1 MSTRHQLP
9 GRAEQLPAQLRNPP
23 TPPPVPC
30 HTYRSTEG
38 ERQQRNIIDDAQ
50 SSNGSHLPA
59 VLETDGE
66 SESHH
71 PISSC
76 TYRVTEASPHN
87 LQSTISIDDE
97 IAQLDEAYLEMESLV
112 LETIKQ
118 RGIPV
123 KKMLQWVQVLPM
135 VLKAQFSELL
145 QTQAKAM
152 STAANVDELF
162 LIIAQYWNSLHPS
175 LLEHLI
181 KKLQDD
187 NLKDRMSSYI
197 KDLCNF
203 RIRTTLGDFVD
214 KWVGRVPPGLDE
226 FIMEL
231 GEAWRDKTMHDLE
244 QLRIQLSRQKCLN
257 GLMPYMKKVVSGSI
271 CVVFAVSRSVFPLKF
286 QGKAIQHLLKEYE
299 IQRVKVE
306 GQCVLDLVCY
316 VLVEHVCV

>member
-1 MSTRHQLP
+1 MCIRDSR
-9 GRAEQLPAQLRNPP
+9 
-23 TPPPVPC
+23 
-30 HTYRSTEG
+30 TYRSTEG
-38 ERQQRNIIDDAQ
+38 EHQQKNIIDDAQ
-50 SSNGSHLPA
+50 SSIGSHP
-59 VLETDGE
+59 LETNGE
-66 SESHH
+66 SESHP
-71 PISSC
+71 PIPSR
-76 TYRVTEASPHN
+76 TYRDRVTEVSPHN

-97 IAQLDEAYLEMESLV
+97 IAQLDEAYLEIESLV

-145 QTQAKAM
+145 QTHAKAM

-162 LIIAQYWNSLHPS
+162 FIISQYWNSLHPS

-187 NLKDRMSSYI
+187 NLKNRMSCYI
-197 KDLCNF
+197 KELRNF

-214 KWVGRVPPGLDE
+214 KWVGGVPPGLDE

-231 GEAWRDKTMHDLE
+231 GEVWREKTIHHLE
-244 QLRIQLSRQKCLN
+244 QFRIQLSRQKCFN
-257 GLMPYMKKVVSGSI
+257 GHMPYVKKVISGSI

-286 QGKAIQHLLKEYE
+286 EGKEIQRLLKEYE
-299 IQRVKVE
+299 ILRVKVE
-306 GQCVLDLVCY
+306 GQSDLDLVCY
-316 VLVEHVCV
+316 VNSCGACVSKAEHP